1 LKQGLLIGL
10 NNRMESAIVQYT
22 KDVVIS
28 HPTPLDL
35 IGKGAFGKVYKYHN
49 DLDDVTYAVKKIL
62 LTQECANNTLKEV
75 RVLANLNHPN
85 IVRYFHSW
93 LEAMRISECNLIEQ
107 EEESD
112 QEDENEVIRVNGN
125 QYYMCIRMEYCESNL
140 TKYLEASDRSKIG
153 DFRNQIITG
162 VSYLHSKGIIHRD
175 LKPDNIL
182 IYQQNIIKITD
193 FGLAK
198 TFTSGQLKKISS
210 FNTTFAGT
218 MLYAS
223 PEQYEGKP
231 YGTDTDIYSL
241 GILFFEMQQIFKT
254 NMERIQEIQKL
265 RLNLSSLSIQHEPI
279 ILSMISE
286 PESRP
291 DITQVQE
298 YFYQEHNYLMWCR
311 DIVWMIVMNAIS

>member
-1 LKQGLLIGL
+1 
-10 NNRMESAIVQYT
+10 MESAIVQYT

-35 IGKGAFGKVYKYHN
+35 IGKGAFGKVYKYYN
-49 DLDDVTYAVKKIL
+49 ELDDVTYAVKKIL

-93 LEAMRISECNLIEQ
+93 LEAMRISECNLIDGED
-107 EEESD
+107 SD

-140 TKYLEASDRSKIG
+140 TSYLEGSDRSKMV

-162 VSYLHSKGIIHRD
+162 VDYLHSKGIIHRD

-182 IYQQNIIKITD
+182 IYQRDKIKITD

-198 TFTSGQLKKISS
+198 TLTSGSLEKISS

-231 YGTDTDIYSL
+231 YGTETDIYSL
-241 GILFFEMQQIFKT
+241 GILFFEIQQIFKT
-254 NMERIQEIQKL
+254 RMERIQEIQKL
-265 RLNLSSLSIQHEPI
+265 RLSLSSLSFQHKSI
-279 ILSMISE
+279 ILTMISQ
-286 PESRP
+286 PEARP
-291 DITQVQE
+291 TISQVQE
-298 YFYQEHNYLMWCR
+298 YFYQEHNYTLWCR
-311 DIVWMIVMNAIS
+311 DIIWMVVLNSISKVNS